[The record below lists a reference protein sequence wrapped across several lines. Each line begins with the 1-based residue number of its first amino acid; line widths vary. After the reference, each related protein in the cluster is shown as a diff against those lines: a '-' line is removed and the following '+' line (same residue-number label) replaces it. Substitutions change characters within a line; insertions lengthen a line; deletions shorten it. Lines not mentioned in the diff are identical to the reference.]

1 MLYRAYL
8 LKNEHVC
15 AAIDLTGV
23 DDDDAKQQ
31 AANLSN
37 ARDIELW
44 QGDRRASLFRT
55 RKRALTTTY

>member
-8 LKNEHVC
+8 LENEHVC
-15 AAIDLTGV
+15 AAIDLTSV

-37 ARDIELW
+37 GSDIELW
-44 QGDRRASLFRT
+44 QGDRRVSLFIEPE
-55 RKRALTTTY
+55 RKL